1 MLNKSRWDVGKWAA
15 YLNSTTAPLKENNS
29 KKENVPCWL
38 LFTEVDLVEFRPSQI
53 SELLF

>member
-1 MLNKSRWDVGKWAA
+1 MLNKSKWDVGKWAA
-15 YLNSTTAPLKENNS
+15 YLNSTTALLKENNS